1 MFRGMM
7 RDWVGLALTVASL
20 GACGFRST
28 PQAIDDGRPAE
39 DAADGGGIVARVDA
53 AIDGPSDD
61 GDGVAAAD
69 DNCPLTA
76 NADQHDEDGD
86 GVGDVC
92 DLCPQVARST
102 TDEDGDGVGDACDPH
117 PTVIGDVLV
126 RFDPFTGS
134 GNLPPGWQSRG
145 AGRPEDWV
153 RGDDVL
159 RLVANDETRVATFD
173 AGAPRHAID
182 VGVTVTAISG
192 GQSFLT
198 ALADTRSDIRQFFG
212 CGMRF
217 DNMMGGKSRELFM
230 FNADTTPQFT
240 AIKTDTSE
248 PPAAGVYRLA
258 FWMEAGQA
266 ICLIPQGTNMHL
278 QADVVVPFGNSF
290 IGLRARNLT
299 LELRYVAVYKF

>member
-1 MFRGMM
+1 MT
-7 RDWVGLALTVASL
+7 RDWVGLALTVACL

-28 PQAIDDGRPAE
+28 PQAIDDGRPAD
-39 DAADGGGIVARVDA
+39 DAADDGGIVGRVDA

-69 DNCPLTA
+69 DNCPVTA

-86 GVGDVC
+86 DVGDAC
-92 DLCPQVARST
+92 DLCPQIANAT

-117 PTVIGDVLV
+117 PTVTGDVLV
-126 RFDPFTGS
+126 KFEPFAGD

-182 VGVTVTAISG
+182 VGVSVAEIGG

-198 ALADTRSDIRQFFG
+198 ALADMRTDIRQFFA

-217 DNMMGGKSRELFM
+217 DSMVNGKSRELLRFD
-230 FNADTTPQFT
+230 ADDTPQFT
-240 AIKTDTSE
+240 SIETDTSD
-248 PPAAGVYRLA
+248 PPAVGAYRLA
-258 FWMEAGQA
+258 FWLEADRA
-266 ICLIPQGTNMHL
+266 ICLIPQGTNLHL
-278 QADVVVPFGNSF
+278 QTDEVVPFGHSF
-290 IGLRARNLT
+290 VGLRVRNLT
-299 LELRYVAVYKF
+299 VELRYVAVYTF